1 MVSLAYSF
9 RPDRLERPL
18 SLMPAVELLLRR
30 STASLVLELARGPQR
45 LAELQEKHPQL
56 PEHLLSEVLREL
68 SADGVVERRVD
79 PGPPFRVVYELT
91 AAGRELAPTLANLAA
106 WAERWLDAEIRSL
119 G

>member
-1 MVSLAYSF
+1 MASAAPVLRF
-9 RPDRLERPL
+9 ERMERPL

-30 STASLVLELARGPQR
+30 STASLVLELAQGPQR
-45 LAELQEKHPQL
+45 LSELQEKHPHL
-56 PEHLLSEVLREL
+56 AEHLLGEVLREL

-91 AAGRELAPTLANLAA
+91 PAGRELAPTLANLTA
-106 WAERWLDAEIRSL
+106 WAERWLDTDMRSL